1 MKISELLQEQV
12 FNGEIS
18 KVSDREVEVVDSD
31 SGITT
36 TVPVD
41 PNDPGT
47 IARNAQGE
55 LTLDPKTVGD
65 VAKDIK
71 RGEKITVEP
80 GGAKGPQGTQGT
92 V

>member
-1 MKISELLQEQV
+1 MKISELLQEQT
-12 FNGEIS
+12 FTGEID
-18 KVSDREVEVVDSD
+18 KISDSEIEVVDSE
-31 SGITT
+31 SGIKT

-41 PNDPGT
+41 PDDPGT
-47 IARNAQGE
+47 IARNEKGE
-55 LTLDPKTVGD
+55 LTLDPETVGD

-80 GGAKGPQGTQGT
+80 GGAKGTQGTQGT